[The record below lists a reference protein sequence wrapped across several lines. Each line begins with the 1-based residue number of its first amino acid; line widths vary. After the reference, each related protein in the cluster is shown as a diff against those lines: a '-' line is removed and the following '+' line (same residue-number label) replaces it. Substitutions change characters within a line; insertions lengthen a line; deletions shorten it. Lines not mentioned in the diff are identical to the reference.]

1 MTTMRRLENT
11 AMRKLAF
18 LALRLT
24 LLPFVLRE
32 VFQRNKVTILVYHA
46 PTPQVFDAQIGVLR
60 RLYNI
65 VPLSAY
71 VDARRT
77 RDFSKL
83 PPKALV
89 VTLDDGHRSNFVL
102 KDVLERHNIPI
113 TIFLCSGLIGTQR
126 RFWFLHERASAIVQR
141 LKTVPDDERLAAL
154 RRTGFEEAKE
164 FDDRQVLSVGEIR
177 HLNGRVDFQS
187 HTVFHPILPR
197 CSAEK
202 AEAEV
207 AGSRSDLETTL
218 GHEVYALAFPNGAYS
233 EREIRLAE
241 RAGYSCALTL
251 DRGFNTKTTPLFTLR
266 RICIPDDAD
275 QHELLVK
282 ASGLWG
288 EIKAVLDAS
297 RRRVHDAGAHP

>member
-1 MTTMRRLENT
+1 M

-24 LLPFVLRE
+24 LLPFVFRE
-32 VFQRNKVTILVYHA
+32 VFQRNKVTIVVYHA
-46 PTPQVFDAQIGVLR
+46 PTPQVFDAQIGILR

-71 VDARRT
+71 IEARRSG
-77 RDFSKL
+77 DFTKL
-83 PPKALV
+83 PPKALI
-89 VTLDDGHRSNFVL
+89 VTLDDGHRSNFAL
-102 KDVLERHNIPI
+102 KNVLERHNVPI
-113 TIFLCSGLIGTQR
+113 TIFLCSGLIGTRR
-126 RFWFLHERASAIVQR
+126 RFWFLHDKISTIVQR

-154 RRTGFEEAKE
+154 RRSGFEEAKE
-164 FDDRQVLSVGEIR
+164 FDDREALSVGEIR
-177 HLNGRVDFQS
+177 HLKGRVDFQS
-187 HTVFHPILPR
+187 HTVSHPILPR

-207 AGSRSDLETTL
+207 VGSKSDLQARL
-218 GHEVYALAFPNGAYS
+218 GHEVYALAYPNGDYS

-251 DRGFNTKTTPLFTLR
+251 DRGLNTKTTPLFRLR
-266 RICIPDDAD
+266 RICIPDDPD

-288 EIKAVLDAS
+288 RIKAAL
-297 RRRVHDAGAHP
+297 GA